1 MKHSLKSRTHSL
13 TRFSVTSRLRGRP
26 PRGPSRSRPGVSGGG
41 VGEVREG
48 GDTEGGVKEGVA
60 SNPGRAGAGVN
71 GQGRGYAMR
80 GGVGGGP
87 LERGWNLE
95 ASGLGA

>member
-1 MKHSLKSRTHSL
+1 M
-13 TRFSVTSRLRGRP
+13 
-26 PRGPSRSRPGVSGGG
+26 
-41 VGEVREG
+41 
-48 GDTEGGVKEGVA
+48 A